1 MNNAILSFHSAEEV
15 ISLPFYYNIGIDKS
29 SLKYLFGIS
38 TVCSLVYLGK
48 LLKKK
53 LKIENK
59 KIPYK
64 KEDYMPNGIEL
75 IKLNPGLE
83 NYGNTCF
90 ANSLIQGLSSCTYFI
105 EYLLQNKYDSI
116 FPDDLK
122 EFNNNILSLLLAI
135 NSNNSNYE
143 FITEAL
149 QSFIKLMEDDN
160 IDFVN
165 QQDSHELLK
174 IISDRFHKIE
184 EYKSKIKSSLAF
196 IDYAPKEFC
205 FPFKG
210 KIISFLQCLSCQEKG
225 NFKINEFFDIS
236 LNASQKQNRTSVIEL
251 FNDYFKGDLLEGVY
265 CTNCSI
271 KIFFNLLSDENKRNL
286 KKYLDNFSI
295 SQKKDMDEL
304 GNLKRRNHEYFHK
317 RL

>member
-1 MNNAILSFHSAEEV
+1 MNNAILSFTTAEE
-15 ISLPFYYNIGIDKS
+15 ITSLPFYHKLGLDKN
-29 SLKYLFGIS
+29 SLKYIFGIS
-38 TVCSLVYLGK
+38 TFCSLLYLAKILKNK
-48 LLKKK
+48 LSISKT
-53 LKIENK
+53 

-64 KEDYMPNGIEL
+64 KEDYLPNGIEL

-83 NYGNTCF
+83 NFGNTCF

-122 EFNNNILSLLLAI
+122 EFNNKILALLLAI
-135 NSNNSNYE
+135 SSNKSKNGVISE
-143 FITEAL
+143 CLED
-149 QSFIKLMEDDN
+149 FIKLMEDDK

-174 IISDRFHKIE
+174 IISERFHQIE
-184 EYKSKIKSSLAF
+184 DYKSKIKSSLAF
-196 IDYAPKEFC
+196 VDYASKEFC

-210 KIISFLQCLSCQEKG
+210 KIISYLECLSCKEKG

-236 LNASQKQNRTSVIEL
+236 LNASQKFQRCSVVDL
-251 FNDYFKGDLLEGVY
+251 FNDYFRGDLLEGVY

-271 KIFFNLLSDENKRNL
+271 KNFFNLLSEENQKNFEN
-286 KKYLDNFSI
+286 YLNKFSI
-295 SQKKDMDEL
+295 SKKKDMEEL
-304 GNLKRRNHEYFHK
+304 GNIKRAINGNFHH
-317 RL
+317 